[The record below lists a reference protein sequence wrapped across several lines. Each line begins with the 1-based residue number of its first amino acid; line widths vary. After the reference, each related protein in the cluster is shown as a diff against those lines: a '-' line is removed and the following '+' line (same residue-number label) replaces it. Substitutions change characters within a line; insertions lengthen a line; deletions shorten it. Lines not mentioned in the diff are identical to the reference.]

1 MKEILISEIELTESD
16 VIIFYLTPF
25 VTSDK
30 KVHRFADC
38 MDYDRLVAILNKC
51 LESKAVSQTLR
62 NKVSLYLAER
72 RDV

>member
-30 KVHRFADC
+30 KVHRFC
-38 MDYDRLVAILNKC
+38 RLHG
-51 LESKAVSQTLR
+51 LR
-62 NKVSLYLAER
+62 PFGCNS
-72 RDV
+72 